1 MAKKSTAADG
11 KPGSKSTAIREAL
24 AQNPKAG
31 SKEIIAL
38 LAGKGVKVAPTLVY
52 YVKSKQNLARRR
64 QKRERIAAASRKTA
78 TTNPVE
84 LVLRVK
90 DLSREVGGIANLK
103 MLVDLLAE

>member
-1 MAKKSTAADG
+1 MAKKSTASNG
-11 KPGSKSTAIREAL
+11 NPGSKSEAIREAL
-24 AQNPKAG
+24 AQNPKAT

-38 LAGKGVKVAPTLVY
+38 MAGKGIKVAPTLVY
-52 YVKSKQNLARRR
+52 YVKSKRNLAKRR